1 VGFEMEFKHLDS
13 HIVKIKR
20 EEITW
25 PGATIKKKG
34 EGMPNLENNLSK
46 GDMFITFDISFP
58 KKDLSNEE
66 KECKKKIIKKEVNF
80 LIINLKF

>member
-1 VGFEMEFKHLDS
+1 MEFVHLDS
-13 HIVKIKR
+13 HIVKVKR

-46 GDMFITFDISFP
+46 GDMYITFDISFP
-58 KKDLSNEE
+58 KKDLSGEE
-66 KECKKKIIKKEVNF
+66 KEQRKKKKIRKKLF
-80 LIINLKF
+80 I